1 MRKTFNSS
9 AEYYIY
15 MSIKRMVKN
24 GVRYGNVWNLWK
36 NTNWYNV
43 ITEETLNKWWKES
56 EKLYY

>member
-9 AEYYIY
+9 DEYYSY

-36 NTNWYNV
+36 IPIGTM
-43 ITEETLNKWWKES
+43 LLLKKH
-56 EKLYY
+56 

>member
-15 MSIKRMVKN
+15 MSIERMVKN

-43 ITEETLNKWWKES
+43 ITEETLNKWWKEA

>member
-36 NTNWYNV
+36 NTNWFNI
-43 ITEETLNKWWKES
+43 ITEETLNKWWKEA

>member
-15 MSIKRMVKN
+15 ISIKRMVKN
-24 GVRYGNVWNLWK
+24 GVRYGNVWNIWK

-43 ITEETLNKWWKES
+43 ITEETLNKWWKEA

>member
-15 MSIKRMVKN
+15 MAIKTMVKN
-24 GVRYGNVWNLWK
+24 GVRYGNVWNNWK
-36 NTNWYNV
+36 TTNWYNV
-43 ITEETLNKWWKES
+43 ITEETLNKWWKEA

>member
-15 MSIKRMVKN
+15 MSIKRLVKN

-43 ITEETLNKWWKES
+43 ITEETLNKWWKEA

>member
-36 NTNWYNV
+36 NTNWFNV
-43 ITEETLNKWWKES
+43 ITEETLNKWWKEA

>member
-43 ITEETLNKWWKES
+43 ITEETLNKWWKEA